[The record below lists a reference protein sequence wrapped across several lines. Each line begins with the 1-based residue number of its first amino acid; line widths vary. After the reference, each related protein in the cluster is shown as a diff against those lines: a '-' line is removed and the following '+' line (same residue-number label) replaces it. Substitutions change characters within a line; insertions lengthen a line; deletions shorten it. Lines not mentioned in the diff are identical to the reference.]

1 MKVLFLTHRLPFA
14 PNRGDRV
21 RAYHIIRQL
30 ARRAS
35 VHVLSL
41 VHDDEEEAQADSMR
55 REGVAVTTARVS
67 RRRNL
72 VRGAAGL
79 VTSRPLT
86 HLLLDSPDMPAAI
99 EESLR
104 DGEPDVVLAY
114 CSGMAR
120 FALQAPLDRF
130 PLVLDFVDVD
140 SGKWA
145 DFAGATWGPRRWLY
159 RREAA
164 CLSAFEAGAARRAHA
179 ATVVTAREADALRRL
194 CPDARAHVVSNGV
207 DLTYLAPPGPPS
219 VDPAVVFTGV
229 FSYEPN
235 ADGAVWFAR
244 HVWPTVRARVPGAR
258 LTLAGSSPLRR
269 VRQLGEEDSSIT
281 VTGHVP
287 DIRPYLWQS
296 AVAVA
301 PLFEAR
307 GLQNK
312 VLEAAAAGL
321 PSVITSA
328 VWAGLPREG
337 LAACRLANE
346 ADAFAASV
354 IDLLRLPPAVR
365 RALAGSG
372 GLDNLSWPAC
382 LAPLCGLIE
391 SAASRGVAAGSR
403 SGSHAPDKSLPHPVH
418 L

>member
-30 ARRAS
+30 AARAS

-41 VHDDEEEAQADSMR
+41 VHDADEEAQADTMR
-55 REGVAVTTARVS
+55 RDGIGVTTVRVS

-79 VTSRPLT
+79 ATSRPLT
-86 HLLLDSPDMPAAI
+86 HLLLDSPEMPAAI
-99 EESLR
+99 AQCLR

-120 FALQAPLDRF
+120 FALEPPLDRI

-145 DFAGATWGPRRWLY
+145 DFARATWGPRRWLY

-164 CLSAFEAGAARRAHA
+164 CLSTFEARAARRAHA
-179 ATVVTAREADALRRL
+179 ATVVTSREADALRRL
-194 CPDARAHVVSNGV
+194 CPEARAHVISNGV
-207 DLTYLAPPGPPS
+207 DLDYLAPPGPPS
-219 VDPAVVFTGV
+219 ADPAVVFTGV

-244 HVWPTVRARVPGAR
+244 HVWPTVRAKVPGAR

-269 VRQLGEEDSSIT
+269 VRQLADEDPSIT
-281 VTGHVP
+281 VTGFVP
-287 DIRPYLWQS
+287 DIRPYLWES

-321 PSVITSA
+321 PSVITSP
-328 VWAGLPREG
+328 VWGGLPSEG

-346 ADAFAASV
+346 ADAFAAAV
-354 IDLLRLPPAVR
+354 VELLRLEPRER
-365 RALAGSG
+365 RALAASG
-372 GLDNLSWPAC
+372 GLDRLTWPSC
-382 LAPLCGLIE
+382 LAPLCDLIE
-391 SAASRGVAAGSR
+391 SASSRGASARVTADSP
-403 SGSHAPDKSLPHPVH
+403 APDKSLPHPVH
-418 L
+418 P